1 MRCWRS
7 RTKPWW
13 ERHTGMLQTAG
24 RVGGDPAA
32 QDSGKREAA
41 PPPLTSI
48 RFGWVDGG
56 GRPWPLSKQRP
67 WTESRGV
74 SGLFPG
80 TAVPRT
86 AKIPVGVGGQFGG
99 FGLWPS
105 LSAGGGINPGWI
117 NQGPSAVPREH
128 NPQSNLHAANPGS
141 NTYLRENATTG
152 RGWQLGKLGWGAGE
166 GSLQLR
172 AGPRSTLSSSPVAR
186 GSG

>member
-13 ERHTGMLQTAG
+13 ERHTGTLQTAG

-32 QDSGKREAA
+32 QDSGEREAA

-48 RFGWVDGG
+48 EFGWVDGE

-67 WTESRGV
+67 WTESRGA

-80 TAVPRT
+80 TAVPWT

-105 LSAGGGINPGWI
+105 LAAGGGINPGWI
-117 NQGPSAVPREH
+117 NQGPSALPRELTAQET
-128 NPQSNLHAANPGS
+128 PIGPFELA
-141 NTYLRENATTG
+141 TNAPFPSLPCSGISCLFTFHMS
-152 RGWQLGKLGWGAGE
+152 LGLDCPPLAP
-166 GSLQLR
+166 
-172 AGPRSTLSSSPVAR
+172 PRHSGTPDALSSAST
-186 GSG
+186 

>member
-1 MRCWRS
+1 
-7 RTKPWW
+7 
-13 ERHTGMLQTAG
+13 MLQTAG

-67 WTESRGV
+67 WTESREA

-117 NQGPSAVPREH
+117 NQGPSAVPRELTAQETPLGPFELATNAPFPSLPCSGISRLFTFH
-128 NPQSNLHAANPGS
+128 RSLGLDCPPLAP
-141 NTYLRENATTG
+141 LRHSGTPDA
-152 RGWQLGKLGWGAGE
+152 
-166 GSLQLR
+166 
-172 AGPRSTLSSSPVAR
+172 LSSAST
-186 GSG
+186 